1 MMINMFTA
9 TNATRL
15 RIMRLDREARS
26 RRGDFGGVISSL
38 LFCEEDC
45 GVVVG
50 GGGGTRLIANKDHQ
64 MRRRVDEIP
73 AVLAASWHLLA
84 WPCW

>member
-50 GGGGTRLIANKDHQ
+50 GVEEPG
-64 MRRRVDEIP
+64 
-73 AVLAASWHLLA
+73 
-84 WPCW
+84 